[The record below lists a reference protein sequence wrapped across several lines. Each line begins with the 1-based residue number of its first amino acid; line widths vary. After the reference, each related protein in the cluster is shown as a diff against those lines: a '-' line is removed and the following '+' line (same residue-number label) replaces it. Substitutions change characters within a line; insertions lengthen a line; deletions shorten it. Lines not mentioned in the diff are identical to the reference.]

1 MDPPGL
7 STSLGG
13 FAVRTVAAPMC
24 NRSPARL
31 WSVRFLVTGAAGFI
45 GSHLCSRL
53 VADGHDV
60 VGFDDL
66 SEGSPGNLVD
76 VPEVRFIQGDLRKP
90 DAVRKALVGCDVV
103 LHQGALRSVQ
113 RSVVEPERFTDVNV
127 LGTLNVLVAAREEP
141 ATVVFSSSSS
151 IYGDQKRYP
160 LTEDMEPRPRSP
172 YAATKVAG
180 EAYCRAWFE
189 SFGVPTVSLRY
200 FNVYGPG
207 QNPGSQYAAVIPR
220 FVTACLAGSDPVI
233 YGDGQQAR
241 DFTYIDDIVAAN
253 VLAAGMPQRAR
264 GQIVNIGG
272 GRSPTSVNEL
282 LSMIARLTGTTPR
295 PVRMPPQEGDI
306 RRSEA
311 DISLAR
317 RLIGYEPGVPIE
329 EGLRRTVEWFRIS
342 NSAQRATPHGT

>member
-1 MDPPGL
+1 L
-7 STSLGG
+7 
-13 FAVRTVAAPMC
+13 
-24 NRSPARL
+24 
-31 WSVRFLVTGAAGFI
+31 SVRVLVTGAAGFI
-45 GSHLCSRL
+45 GSHLCRRL
-53 VADGHDV
+53 VAEGHDV

-66 SEGSPGNLVD
+66 SEGSLANLVD
-76 VPEVRFIQGDLRKP
+76 VPEVRFIQGDLRESE
-90 DAVRKALVGCDVV
+90 AVSKALVGCHVV
-103 LHQGALRSVQ
+103 LHHGAMRSVQ
-113 RSVVEPERFTDVNV
+113 LSVVEPQRFTDVNV
-127 LGTLNVLVAAREEP
+127 LGTLNVLVAARNEL
-141 ATVVFSSSSS
+141 ASVVFSSSSS
-151 IYGDQKRYP
+151 IYGNRKRYP

-253 VLAAGMPQRAR
+253 VLAAGMPKRAR
-264 GQIVNIGG
+264 GQMMNIGG

-317 RLIGYEPGVPIE
+317 RLIGYDPGVPIQ
-329 EGLRRTVEWFRIS
+329 EGLRRTVEWFRTF
-342 NSAQRATPHGT
+342 NSEQRATPDGT